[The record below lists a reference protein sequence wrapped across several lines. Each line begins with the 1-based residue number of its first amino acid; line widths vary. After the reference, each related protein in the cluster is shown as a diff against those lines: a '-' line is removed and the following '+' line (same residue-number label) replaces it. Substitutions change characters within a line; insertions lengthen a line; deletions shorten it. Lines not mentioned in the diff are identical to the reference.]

1 MGDCTAS
8 DAGVIYGA
16 SNRDSSPVRV
26 TGRRRRQGGR
36 MSASRVRVR
45 RGTALLIAVS
55 LLAAAVASV
64 ASAGENFP
72 AVDQPGVSDT
82 EIHVGGVVTDT
93 MNPTGVSYGPAFD
106 GVEAY
111 FEYIN
116 KTEDGVY
123 GRKLVLS
130 SKRDDQLGK
139 NREQAQ
145 ALVSQD
151 DVFAALP
158 LATSLFTGASVYVEE
173 EIPAFGWDINAE
185 YGSENNTPGPPNLF
199 GAQGSFIC
207 FTCAQAGITT
217 WLPTKIKLKNVGIL
231 AYNVVQS
238 TDCALGTKAS
248 FEKYKTAKVAFDDES
263 LGFGNP
269 DFSAQVSQMVDA
281 KVDFIVACID
291 FNGIINLR
299 KEMLRQGLEAAMVL
313 PNAYEHETVKENQE
327 FLNGLYVGT
336 LFAPLETRPKPPAVK
351 LFQKWMKKTDG
362 RITENAIVGWI
373 NADEF
378 VTALKAAGPDFT
390 RENVIDAMNAITDY
404 DANGFLPS
412 IDWTTAHEDDADCT
426 AMLKIVKGKFKP
438 VFGKKGKPF
447 LCFADGL
454 EEIPKNPEVR

>member
-1 MGDCTAS
+1 
-8 DAGVIYGA
+8 
-16 SNRDSSPVRV
+16 
-26 TGRRRRQGGR
+26 

-55 LLAAAVASV
+55 LFAAAAASV

-72 AVDQPGVSDT
+72 AVDQPGVTDT

-116 KTEDGVY
+116 TTEGGVY
-123 GRKLVLS
+123 GRELKLT

-158 LATSLFTGASVYVEE
+158 LATSLFTGAQVYVEE
-173 EIPAFGWDINAE
+173 GIPAFGWDINAE
-185 YGSENNTPGPPNLF
+185 YGSEDNTPGPPNLF

-207 FTCAQAGITT
+207 FTCAQAGLGT
-217 WLPTKIKLKNVGIL
+217 WLPQKIGAKKVGVL

-238 TDCALGTKAS
+238 TDCATGNEAS
-248 FEKYKTAKVAFDDES
+248 FEKFKTAEVVFVDKS

-269 DFSAQVSQMVDA
+269 DFSAQVSQMVDEE
-281 KVDFIVACID
+281 VDYVVACID

-299 KEMLRQGLEAAMVL
+299 KEMLRQGMEAAMLL
-313 PNAYEHETVKENQE
+313 PNAYEHETIKENAE

-336 LFAPLETRPKPPAVK
+336 LFAPLETRPKPPGVK

-373 NADEF
+373 NADQF

-390 RENVIDAMNAITDY
+390 RQKVIDAMNAITDY
-404 DANGFLPS
+404 DANGLLPP
-412 IDWTTAHEDDADCT
+412 IDWTTAHEDDQDCT
-426 AMLKIVKGKFKP
+426 ALLKIVNGKFKP
-438 VFGKKGKPF
+438 AFVKKGKPF
-447 LCFADGL
+447 LCFSDDL
-454 EEIPKNPEVR
+454 EEMPKTPERA

>member
-1 MGDCTAS
+1 MT
-8 DAGVIYGA
+8 GA
-16 SNRDSSPVRV
+16 RLI
-26 TGRRRRQGGR
+26 RRW
-36 MSASRVRVR
+36 A
-45 RGTALLIAVS
+45 AV
-55 LLAAAVASV
+55 LAAISLVCATGVSI
-64 ASAGENFP
+64 ASAGAKFP
-72 AVDQPGVSDT
+72 SVDQPGVTDT
-82 EIHVGGVVTDT
+82 EIHVGGVLTDT

-116 KTEDGVY
+116 TTEGGVY

-145 ALVSQD
+145 ALVSED
-151 DVFAALP
+151 NVFAALP
-158 LATSLFTGASVYVEE
+158 LATSLFSGAQAYVDAK
-173 EIPAFGWDINAE
+173 IPTFGWDINAE
-185 YGSENNTPGPPNLF
+185 FGSENNTPGPPNLF

-207 FTCAQAGITT
+207 FTCAQAGINQ
-217 WLPTKIKLKNVGIL
+217 WLPTKIHVKNVALL

-238 TDCALGTKAS
+238 TDCALGAKNS

-281 KVDFIVACID
+281 KVDYIIACID

-313 PNAYEHETVKENQE
+313 PNAYEHETIKQNQQ
-327 FLNGLYVGT
+327 FLDGLYVAT
-336 LFAPLETRPKPPAVK
+336 LFAPFETKPQPPAVK
-351 LFQKWMKKTDG
+351 LFLKWMKKTGG
-362 RITENAIVGWI
+362 RETENAIIGWI

-390 RENVIDAMNAITDY
+390 RQKVIDAMNQITDY
-404 DANGFLPS
+404 TANGFVPP
-412 IDWTTAHEDDADCT
+412 IDWTTAHENDQDCT
-426 AMLKIVKGKFKP
+426 ALLKIVNGKFKP
-438 VFGKKGKPF
+438 VFGKPGKPF
-447 LCFADGL
+447 LCFADDL
-454 EEIPKNPEVR
+454 TKIPKNPEVR